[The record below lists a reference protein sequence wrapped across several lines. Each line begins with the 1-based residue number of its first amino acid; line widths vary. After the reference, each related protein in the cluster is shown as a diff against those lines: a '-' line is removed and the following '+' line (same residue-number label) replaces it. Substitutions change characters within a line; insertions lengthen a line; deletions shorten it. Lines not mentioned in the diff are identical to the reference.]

1 MKRKLAETIAGHLGH
16 PFGDLPKTNKER
28 KINYAYD
35 NSQEDLLDIA
45 EAVLKAMMEPSEAM
59 IEAGHEA
66 YHPSPDYG
74 LDDEDLGLAYKAMI
88 NAALEEE

>member
-1 MKRKLAETIAGHLGH
+1 MTSMIEKVEEALEYEFNGWGRVFDKGQKEGLA
-16 PFGDLPKTNKER
+16 K
-28 KINYAYD
+28 
-35 NSQEDLLDIA
+35 
-45 EAVLKAMMEPSEAM
+45 AVIKAMMEPSEAM